1 MGKNPHLHVA
11 ESSIDSHLFG
21 YGNYRHLWGEVGRRC
36 PDSRTASRPELELLG
51 DQSGFLPLAGCSP
64 RGRHLLPHKLT
75 LTCDSVIPSE
85 YASRALSGPAKYLV
99 CSKVFSRAKIWC
111 PVKVGRVC
119 FFLWMLSLR
128 GSGAG
133 GRKKVCG

>member
-1 MGKNPHLHVA
+1 MPNQQEASHSELGITRRVQLLRSHAVAFSPAGSSQPGRPLLLH
-11 ESSIDSHLFG
+11 
-21 YGNYRHLWGEVGRRC
+21 R
-36 PDSRTASRPELELLG
+36 
-51 DQSGFLPLAGCSP
+51 
-64 RGRHLLPHKLT
+64 LT
-75 LTCDSVIPSE
+75 LTCDSVIPRE
-85 YASRALSGPAKYLV
+85 YASLALSGPAKYLV

-133 GRKKVCG
+133 RSKDRCG